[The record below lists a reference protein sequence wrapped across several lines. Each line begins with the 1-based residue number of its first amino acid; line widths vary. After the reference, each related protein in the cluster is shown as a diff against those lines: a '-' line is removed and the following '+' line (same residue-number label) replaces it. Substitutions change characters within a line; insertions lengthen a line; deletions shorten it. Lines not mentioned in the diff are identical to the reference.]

1 MVRRVYQKAKSS
13 IWLYP
18 LLYSFLALFLSILVT
33 WVDKAP
39 GQRLMFDLPA
49 YFYTTSRLARD
60 VLGIIAAAFITISTF
75 TFSTTMVVITMYS
88 SQFTPR
94 VVENFL
100 NNETTMKSF
109 GVFLSGFIYS
119 ILTLLF
125 LTNTGEE
132 SSLIAA
138 SVGVIYIIVGFVNFL
153 LFIQN
158 VSSHVQA
165 SGLIARLYEESKE
178 AVDEYCETVEGADH
192 ISHTDLRKQIE
203 DKDMREITAPQDG
216 YLQEIEVER
225 LLKTADAHG
234 LVIIINKVVGQF
246 ITENTPMLSVYE
258 KDKQLEDEEIET
270 LRKCFV
276 IGHERTEVQDFG
288 FTIIKIE
295 EIALKALSAGIND
308 PNTALHC
315 IKYLGLLMRNLSAIE
330 KGFLHFKKEN
340 GEVYLEAQD
349 FEILL
354 IDAYHHLV
362 HFGQNDA
369 FVMREIFKSL
379 RYAKASATAKNS
391 GIIQEYSDAIYK
403 RLMEEESY
411 DAIEHRLLETEYHH
425 LKDL

>member
-119 ILTLLF
+119 IVTLLF

-138 SVGVIYIIVGFVNFL
+138 SVGVI
-153 LFIQN
+153 
-158 VSSHVQA
+158 
-165 SGLIARLYEESKE
+165 
-178 AVDEYCETVEGADH
+178 
-192 ISHTDLRKQIE
+192 
-203 DKDMREITAPQDG
+203 
-216 YLQEIEVER
+216 
-225 LLKTADAHG
+225 
-234 LVIIINKVVGQF
+234 
-246 ITENTPMLSVYE
+246 
-258 KDKQLEDEEIET
+258 
-270 LRKCFV
+270 
-276 IGHERTEVQDFG
+276 
-288 FTIIKIE
+288 
-295 EIALKALSAGIND
+295 
-308 PNTALHC
+308 
-315 IKYLGLLMRNLSAIE
+315 
-330 KGFLHFKKEN
+330 
-340 GEVYLEAQD
+340 
-349 FEILL
+349 
-354 IDAYHHLV
+354 
-362 HFGQNDA
+362 
-369 FVMREIFKSL
+369 
-379 RYAKASATAKNS
+379 
-391 GIIQEYSDAIYK
+391 
-403 RLMEEESY
+403 
-411 DAIEHRLLETEYHH
+411 
-425 LKDL
+425 